1 MEMADC
7 LVFLVN
13 VQGFFGVYDGHGGK
27 KAAEFVAENLH
38 TNILQMMENC
48 EEPMSKE
55 EAVKAGYLKTDQEFL
70 KQVIAIWISS
80 VSKMLV
86 FLDS

>member
-1 MEMADC
+1 
-7 LVFLVN
+7 
-13 VQGFFGVYDGHGGK
+13 
-27 KAAEFVAENLH
+27 
-38 TNILQMMENC
+38 MMENC